1 MKCENVYAGM
11 PLIRDK
17 EVVLL
22 QERGVCFPVTGFR
35 ILVYLRMVLVF
46 GVYVGALFLECSFI

>member
-1 MKCENVYAGM
+1 M